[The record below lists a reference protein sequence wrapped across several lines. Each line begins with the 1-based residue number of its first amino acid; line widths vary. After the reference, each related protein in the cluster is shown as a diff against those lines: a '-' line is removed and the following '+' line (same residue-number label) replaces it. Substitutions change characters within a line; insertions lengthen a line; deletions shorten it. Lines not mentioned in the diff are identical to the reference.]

1 MLIPLLLIPL
11 ISEVF
16 TFLLVSIFLIFII
29 TETNLNISN
38 DKKNLRL
45 AFYVILFLPTYLML
59 IQQVEYFYISIYIFH
74 LLAFIL
80 GSFIIY
86 KGVIKMKNE
95 TVERSQ
101 FSYINDEKFPFYL
114 LREVATIFFITGISS
129 ILFLYNSFS
138 DIKWLLIP
146 VLTVVTVDSMSY
158 FVGSLYGKR
167 KIKLIF
173 SLSPNK
179 SFEGYLA
186 GYFSGVIFF
195 LIINY
200 IFHFPIDNNYWFYF
214 LTVMV
219 PFFAILGDLYASGVK
234 RNYGVDNAKYDL
246 VAFLDSDDI
255 WVQNKLEKQID
266 VMKKHDI
273 YFCSSSIKRFSGKT
287 PKIKIATDLN
297 YTKINFKKLLI
308 RCYIP
313 LSSVIFNKNKFN
325 FRFDE
330 SKDLIAFEDYDSWLK
345 IHKKINFSIKLKS
358 QLVLYR
364 VSDSQIS
371 KDKSLRFYQH
381 YKIRN
386 KHINSKLSKIY
397 SCCYIFLMLF
407 HLAFNYLF
415 KKL

>member
-1 MLIPLLLIPL
+1 MSVSVIITAYNSEKF
-11 ISEVF
+11 ISE
-16 TFLLVSIFLIFII
+16 SIQSVLNQTYQNFEIIVVDDLSSDKTKSVVKKFI
-29 TETNLNISN
+29 
-38 DKKNLRL
+38 
-45 AFYVILFLPTYLML
+45 
-59 IQQVEYFYISIYIFH
+59 
-74 LLAFIL
+74 
-80 GSFIIY
+80 
-86 KGVIKMKNE
+86 
-95 TVERSQ
+95 
-101 FSYINDEKFPFYL
+101 EKDP
-114 LREVATIFFITGISS
+114 R
-129 ILFLYNSFS
+129 
-138 DIKWLLIP
+138 IKW
-146 VLTVVTVDSMSY
+146 
-158 FVGSLYGKR
+158 FQFK
-167 KIKLIF
+167 
-173 SLSPNK
+173 
-179 SFEGYLA
+179 
-186 GYFSGVIFF
+186 
-195 LIINY
+195 
-200 IFHFPIDNNYWFYF
+200 NNFGG
-214 LTVMV
+214 
-219 PFFAILGDLYASGVK
+219 PARG